1 MKSSPR
7 IGLVFVPLL
16 LAGAFAAP
24 AHACGESMFNTGKG
38 LEFQSYLAPRPA
50 TVLIY
55 GTPDPTASDA
65 QRAELISGLEAAG
78 HRVMVVSDV
87 DAYAQAVRA
96 QKIDLVI
103 ADASAIDRLAGAQ
116 GDTAA
121 PRLVPVLAR
130 GSRPESAQGGRFE
143 LFLRG
148 GARLGQY
155 LRAIDKAVSMAK
167 P

>member
-1 MKSSPR
+1 MNR
-7 IGLVFVPLL
+7 TILVPLL
-16 LAGAFAAP
+16 LAATVGASP
-24 AHACGESMFNTGKG
+24 ALACGESMFNTGKG
-38 LEFQSYLAPRPA
+38 LEFQAYLAPRPA

-55 GTPDPTASDA
+55 GTPDPSASEE
-65 QRAELISGLEAAG
+65 QRTEMVAGLEAAG
-78 HRVMVVSDV
+78 HRVMHVADV

-96 QKIDLVI
+96 QKVDLVI
-103 ADASAIDRLAGAQ
+103 ADAGAIDTLAGAQ
-116 GDTAA
+116 GEGIA
-121 PRLVPVLAR
+121 PRLVPVVAR
-130 GSRPESAQGGRFE
+130 GARTGSAQGGRFE